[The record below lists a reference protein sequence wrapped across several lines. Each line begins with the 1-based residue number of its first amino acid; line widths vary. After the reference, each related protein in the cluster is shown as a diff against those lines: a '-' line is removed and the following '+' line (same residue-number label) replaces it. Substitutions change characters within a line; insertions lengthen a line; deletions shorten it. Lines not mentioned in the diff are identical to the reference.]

1 MSENNNFD
9 EVLAFLEKRRT
20 STVEDI
26 FNEYLDNKKEI
37 TANAVMVPVRGR
49 PYAVFIKSFE
59 ELSNAIPPEY
69 TGRLEAQLELPVCVI
84 SSFKKENGSENKFI
98 ENFIHL
104 YQCYGSCLVCKW
116 DNDKPSP
123 FTNEEAQ
130 FAADVLVYA
139 EILHAREEL

>member
-1 MSENNNFD
+1 MPENNKYN
-9 EVLAFLEKRRT
+9 EVLAFLEKRSAR
-20 STVEDI
+20 TVEDV

-37 TANAVMVPVRGR
+37 TANAVVVPVRGR
-49 PYAVFIKSFE
+49 PYAVFIESFE

-69 TGRLEAQLELPVCVI
+69 AGRLEAQLELPVCVI
-84 SSFKKENGSENKFI
+84 SAFKKEDGSENKFI
-98 ENFIHL
+98 ERFIHL

-116 DNDKPSP
+116 ENEKPFP

-139 EILHAREEL
+139 EILHARGEL